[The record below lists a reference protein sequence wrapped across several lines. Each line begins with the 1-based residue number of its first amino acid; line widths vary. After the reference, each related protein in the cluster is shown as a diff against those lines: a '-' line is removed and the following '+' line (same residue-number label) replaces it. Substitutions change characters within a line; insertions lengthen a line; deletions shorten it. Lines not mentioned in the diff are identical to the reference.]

1 MYSPVLVGL
10 AVGASVAALA
20 AWASGAWRR
29 RAAEADAGIES
40 LCAMRWRD
48 YAHLVEDMLRERG
61 FVRSDEQAGPGEGGY
76 ELTMLRGRS
85 RYLVSCKNGAS
96 HRVGDT
102 AVRELAS
109 LVQLQG
115 AEGAVLA
122 TTGHVDA
129 SALRLAGQQ
138 GIELLAGNELWRQLE
153 RFVPHELRQEAQAR
167 AAHSVLRRSVGS
179 LAAGTVAALV
189 LMLVLPDRRA
199 ADGDARVAPAAAA
212 PSRATAADTAPLAPP
227 RDGLPA
233 AMPDDSLTEAE
244 LAARRASAALEI
256 RGNPVVEN
264 AVWATRSTLVVT
276 LIRTGAEIPDSLFE
290 ESCRI
295 LVQYEEMRYSR
306 LQIESA
312 ASDPGAPAT
321 VRWRQCR

>member
-1 MYSPVLVGL
+1 MYSPVLVVL
-10 AVGASVAALA
+10 AAGVAVAALA

-29 RAAEADAGIES
+29 RAAEADAGIEA
-40 LCAMRWRD
+40 LCALRWRD

-61 FVRSDEQAGPGEGGY
+61 FTRSDEQAGPGEGGY
-76 ELTMLRGRS
+76 EMTMLRGSS

-122 TTGHVDA
+122 TTGRVEA
-129 SALRLAGQQ
+129 SAMHLAGQQ
-138 GIELLAGNELWRQLE
+138 SVEVLAGNDLWRQLE
-153 RFVPHELRQEAQAR
+153 RFVPHELRLEAQAR
-167 AAHSVLRRSVGS
+167 AARTVLKRSVAS
-179 LAAGTVAALV
+179 LAAGVGVVLV
-189 LMLVLPDRRA
+189 LMLLLPDTGIE
-199 ADGDARVAPAAAA
+199 DGASTAAPATVA
-212 PSRATAADTAPLAPP
+212 PSRAGPTEPAPNAMP
-227 RDGLPA
+227 REGVPS
-233 AMPDDSLTEAE
+233 AMPDTSLSEAE

-256 RGNPVVEN
+256 RGNPRVQN

-276 LIRTGAEIPDSLFE
+276 LLRTGAEIPESLFE
-290 ESCRI
+290 ETCRI

-306 LQIESA
+306 LQIESP
-312 ASDPGAPAT
+312 ASDASLPAT